1 MKKATFKK
9 MACCMC
15 AAAASAATLVTFA
28 SCETSYPKAEI
39 VVTFND
45 TSYTL
50 TYELARKLAPAT
62 VRHFIELADEGFYD
76 GLCVHDYS
84 STKWITGG
92 YKAAENDDVDL
103 EEVRYFDIV
112 KDWNLTQSVWLSDEK
127 KDAADTV
134 YGEFSANAYKVE
146 NSGAWKQTYGS
157 ISMFYTEKSVE
168 DKVYVDRYDGDGQS
182 YRPYKYNS
190 ATSLFY
196 FYTSA
201 SEASSDKYCTFGR
214 LDEDGEEQFKKLTA
228 AVSEYE
234 DSLGEES
241 FTQSVTLPCDT
252 GAPLNTESTVTANVP
267 KKAIVIASVKIKK
280 Y

>member
-1 MKKATFKK
+1 MKKVTFKK

-15 AAAASAATLVTFA
+15 AAAASAATLATFA

-45 TSYTL
+45 SSYTL

-62 VRHFIELADEGFYD
+62 VRHFIELADNGFYD

-92 YKAAENDDVDL
+92 YRTAENDVDL
-103 EEVRYFDIV
+103 KEVAYFDIV
-112 KDWNLTQSVWLSDEK
+112 KDWDLTQSVWLSADK
-127 KDAADTV
+127 KDATNTV
-134 YGEFSANAYKVE
+134 YGEFSDNAYKVE

-196 FYTSA
+196 FYTST
-201 SEASSDKYCTFGR
+201 SEASSAKYCTFGR
-214 LDEDGEEQFKKLTA
+214 LDEDGAEQFKKLTA

-234 DSLGEES
+234 ESLGDES
-241 FTQSVTLPCDT
+241 FTQSVTLTCNT
-252 GAPLNTESTVTANVP
+252 GAPQNTESTVTANVP
-267 KKAIVIASVKIKK
+267 KKAIVITSVKIKK

>member
-1 MKKATFKK
+1 MKKSTFKR

-39 VVTFND
+39 TVTFND
-45 TSYTL
+45 ASYTL

-62 VRHFIELADEGFYD
+62 VRHFIELADKGFYD
-76 GLCVHDYS
+76 GVCVHDYS
-84 STKWITGG
+84 SSKWITGG
-92 YKAAENDDVDL
+92 YKTAESDVDL
-103 EEVRYFDIV
+103 EEIHYFDVV
-112 KDWNLTQSVWLSDEK
+112 KDWNLTQSVWLYAEK
-127 KDAADTV
+127 QEPTNTI
-134 YGEFSANAYKVE
+134 YGEFSANAYKVK

-157 ISMFYTEKSVE
+157 ISMFYVDKSVN
-168 DKVYVDRYDGDGQS
+168 DSVYVDRYDGDGQS

-196 FYTSA
+196 FYTSS

-214 LDEDGEEQFKKLTA
+214 LDEDGKEQFKTLA
-228 AVSEYE
+228 AAISEYE
-234 DSLGEES
+234 ESLGEEA
-241 FTQSVTLPCDT
+241 FTQRATLPCDT
-252 GAPLNTESTVTANVP
+252 GAPLNTDSTVSANVP
-267 KKAIVIASVKIKK
+267 KKAIVISSVKITK

>member
-1 MKKATFKK
+1 MKKVTFKK
-9 MACCMC
+9 LACCMC

-39 VVTFND
+39 VIDFNGS
-45 TSYTL
+45 SYTL

-62 VRHFIELADEGFYD
+62 VRHFIELADKGFYD

-92 YKAAENDDVDL
+92 YKAAEGDDLDL
-103 EEVRYFDIV
+103 EEVAYFDIV
-112 KDWNLTQSVWLSDEK
+112 KDWNLTQSVWLSADK
-127 KDAADTV
+127 KDPANTV

-146 NSGAWKQTYGS
+146 SGAWKQTYGS
-157 ISMFYTEKSVE
+157 ISMFYTDKSVE

-182 YRPYKYNS
+182 YKPYKYNS

-196 FYTSA
+196 FYTSS
-201 SEASSDKYCTFGR
+201 SESSSNKYCTFGR
-214 LDEDGEEQFKKLTA
+214 LDEDGKEEFDKLTA
-228 AVSEYE
+228 AISDYE
-234 DSLGEES
+234 ESLGDES
-241 FTQSVTLPCDT
+241 FTQSVSLTCDT
-252 GAPLNTESTVTANVP
+252 GAPLDTDSVITANVP
-267 KKAIVIASVKIKK
+267 KKAIVISSVKIKK